1 VLRALKPGEI
11 SVEDAKK
18 LLTQPSAALQETF
31 GQHAKET
38 GMTREEFQTS
48 IEGETLLRW
57 LPTLAEVANVAAFM
71 ASDRASALTGT
82 FVNVTCGSRVD

>member
-1 VLRALKPGEI
+1 VLRTLKPGEI

-18 LLTQPSAALQETF
+18 QLTQPSAALRETF

-38 GMTREEFQTS
+38 GMTREEFQAS

-57 LPTLAEVANVAAFM
+57 LPALA
-71 ASDRASALTGT
+71 
-82 FVNVTCGSRVD
+82 